1 MKRTSSY
8 SNFNNN
14 MEKKSSG
21 VNIQL
26 NIKEILLILGLL
38 GHAFNSYLA
47 HQRQELLF
55 NEIVGIKNDLIKQ
68 LPAIRN
74 DVQES
79 IKNLDLGSKI
89 PELKKGIKELMQLDS
104 KKNKV
109 DDESS
114 TLVSEI
120 VMDKIVPLSKK
131 EEVVSI
137 TSPDAIISPKVS
149 ILDTANET
157 VFHPFILKIVGI
169 SIICF
174 TIYYCS
180 SNITNWVSSVS
191 NPVGMTARDATL
203 KDHTVKDIVTG
214 TPTNTTTNVVGS
226 TTPAVDSTVSSLSN
240 VPTLVDT
247 STLSEVVENYT
258 TGFLGLPD
266 CSELLKDTVSSFKD
280 VLD

>member
-1 MKRTSSY
+1 M
-8 SNFNNN
+8 
-14 MEKKSSG
+14 
-21 VNIQL
+21 
-26 NIKEILLILGLL
+26 L

-55 NEIVGIKNDLIKQ
+55 NEIVGIKNDLLKQ

-89 PELKKGIKELMQLDS
+89 PELKKGIKELMKLDS
-104 KKNKV
+104 KTNKV

-114 TLVSEI
+114 TL
-120 VMDKIVPLSKK
+120 
-131 EEVVSI
+131 
-137 TSPDAIISPKVS
+137 
-149 ILDTANET
+149 
-157 VFHPFILKIVGI
+157 G
-169 SIICF
+169 F

-180 SNITNWVSSVS
+180 SNMTNWVSSVT

-214 TPTNTTTNVVGS
+214 TTTTTNVVGS

-247 STLSEVVENYT
+247 STLSEVVEIYT

>member
-1 MKRTSSY
+1 MKRTNSY
-8 SNFNNN
+8 SNLNNL
-14 MEKKSSG
+14 EKKSNG

-26 NIKEILLILGLL
+26 NIKEILLILGML

-89 PELKKGIKELMQLDS
+89 PELKKSIKELIQLDS
-104 KKNKV
+104 KTNKV

-137 TSPDAIISPKVS
+137 TSPDTIISPKVS

-157 VFHPFILKIVGI
+157 VFNPFILKIVGI

-180 SNITNWVSSVS
+180 SNITNWVSSVT
-191 NPVGMTARDATL
+191 NPVGMTARDAIL
-203 KDHTVKDIVTG
+203 KDHTVKDLVTG
-214 TPTNTTTNVVGS
+214 TTT

-247 STLSEVVENYT
+247 STFSEVVENT